1 MRGGEVVADSDITH
15 RWPVG
20 GGNKEVSGGKSG
32 RIVVLRQLSTVSLG
46 VGVKT
51 QGRNPQTEN
60 GESQEGAVTSFGAWP
75 ILFGRVRPK
84 RPRRN

>member
-1 MRGGEVVADSDITH
+1 MRGGEVVADSDIAVGTVGRWWKQRSFRRKQWPH
-15 RWPVG
+15 R
-20 GGNKEVSGGKSG
+20 
-32 RIVVLRQLSTVSLG
+32 LSTVSLG

>member
-1 MRGGEVVADSDITH
+1 MAAWS
-15 RWPVG
+15 
-20 GGNKEVSGGKSG
+20 
-32 RIVVLRQLSTVSLG
+32 VLPQLAFTPSCLG

-60 GESQEGAVTSFGAWP
+60 GESQEGAVTSFTFGAWP